1 MTTGGLKMYH
11 VLIVDDEPMI
21 RKGLTK
27 MIETAAG
34 TDAFAADIRAAENGV
49 EALALVRAREPDF
62 LFTDIRMAKMDGLEL
77 CGIVSRE
84 YPHIQTVIVT
94 GYDDFEYAR
103 QGIAYGVKDYILKPI
118 TKKNIHQVIHRL
130 VEEHRKRERALPS
143 LSKSQAWVAGMEE
156 AIWTLEESAVSGAI
170 GTLLEEL
177 RQKGLTVSQQAAM
190 AEELCELLV
199 RRLNA
204 RDVYAIELTFAK
216 EEARTGE
223 ELRERIERF
232 AAAAMQSLRAKRKGK
247 AKDPIEEAKKYIEEH
262 LSRDFSLEEVA
273 DMLGLNAS
281 YFSQL
286 FKQMTGETFASY
298 RIRRRMERAKQL
310 LAQPQHKIT
319 DISYEV
325 GYADHPHF
333 TKTFKK
339 VTGDTPKQYREKL
352 GIDR

>member
-1 MTTGGLKMYH
+1 MYD

-27 MIETAAG
+27 ILETSG
-34 TDAFAADIRAAENGV
+34 TELADIRTAENGL
-49 EALALVRAREPDF
+49 EALALIRERQPDF

-77 CGIVSRE
+77 CGVVARD
-84 YPHIQTVIVT
+84 YPFVQIVIVT

-118 TKKNIHQVIHRL
+118 TKKSIHQIVRRL
-130 VEEHRKRERALPS
+130 VDAERQRETAQPS
-143 LSKSQAWVAGMEE
+143 LSRSNEWVAATEE
-156 AIWTLEESAVSGAI
+156 AIWTLQENGAAHAVE
-170 GTLLEEL
+170 TLLEEL
-177 RQKGLTVSQQAAM
+177 REKGLSVQRQAGIAG
-190 AEELCELLV
+190 ELCELLV
-199 RRLNA
+199 RRLNE
-204 RDVYAIELTFAK
+204 RDVYALELPF
-216 EEARTGE
+216 RTDGIRTTE
-223 ELRERIERF
+223 ELRARLMDF
-232 AAAAMQSLRAKRKGK
+232 ASAAMETLRAKRRGR

-273 DMLGLNAS
+273 DLLGLNAS

-298 RIRRRMERAKQL
+298 RIRRRMELAKQL
-310 LAQPQHKIT
+310 LAVPHRKIT